1 MPWNLILADDN
12 IMTKKVFELALEGE
26 DIKIHYAKDGESAL
40 DLIDGINPEIVVV
53 DTKLPKISG
62 TEICRKLKK
71 EKPYIY
77 LILLKSPFVEAPL
90 LEEVEVDEI
99 VEKPFRAS
107 QIKLIIEKARQ
118 KILEGPTPKHEI
130 VEETAS
136 PTAETEQSIEEMK
149 TITGDELSE
158 EELQAKTWESPHS
171 KAEVFDEDLFPEEEG
186 EEGEIPV
193 EEKLEEVEME
203 PEKVIVEE
211 EFKEEAP
218 LIEEPF
224 VEEKLDEEEKKEPL
238 VKEVKEKTMQ
248 EAKTQELVEKF
259 SKEIIEKVAWEV
271 IPPLAEKII
280 REEIEKLKREIEEE
294 S

>member
-1 MPWNLILADDN
+1 MPWNLVLADDN

-26 DIKIHYAKDGESAL
+26 DIKIHYAKDGETAL
-40 DLIDGINPEIVVV
+40 DLIDSINPEIVVV

-62 TEICRKLKK
+62 TEICRKLRR
-71 EKPYIY
+71 EKPYTY
-77 LILLKSPFVEAPL
+77 LILLKSPFVEASAV
-90 LEEVEVDEI
+90 EEVEVDEI

-107 QIKLIIEKARQ
+107 QIKLILEEARR
-118 KILEGPTPKHEI
+118 KIMEGRTPKQELI
-130 VEETAS
+130 EEATEETL
-136 PTAETEQSIEEMK
+136 ETGENIEEMK

-171 KAEVFDEDLFPEEEG
+171 RAEVFDEDLFPEEVEPG
-186 EEGEIPV
+186 EFAV

-211 EFKEEAP
+211 EFKEETP

-224 VEEKLDEEEKKEPL
+224 IEEKAVEEERKEPL
-238 VKEVKEKTMQ
+238 AKEAEEKAMP
-248 EAKTQELVEKF
+248 EEKAQELVEKL

-280 REEIEKLKREIEEE
+280 REEIEKLRREIEEE

>member
-1 MPWNLILADDN
+1 MPWNLVLADDN
-12 IMTKKVFELALEGE
+12 IMTRKVFELALEGE
-26 DIKIHYAKDGESAL
+26 DIKIHYARDGETAL

-62 TEICRKLKK
+62 AEICRKVKK

-77 LILLKSPFVEAPL
+77 LILLKSPFVEPPL
-90 LEEVEVDEI
+90 LEEVEVDKI

-107 QIKLIIEKARQ
+107 QIKLIIEEARQ
-118 KILEGPTPKHEI
+118 KIMEGKTPKHEI
-130 VEETAS
+130 VEEAV
-136 PTAETEQSIEEMK
+136 PAALETEENIEEMK
-149 TITGDELSE
+149 TITGEELSE

-171 KAEVFDEDLFPEEEG
+171 KAEVFDEDLFPEEEVV
-186 EEGEIPV
+186 EGEIPV

-211 EFKEEAP
+211 EFKETP

-224 VEEKLDEEEKKEPL
+224 IEEKPVEEEKEELP
-238 VKEVKEKTMQ
+238 VKEREKAVP
-248 EAKTQELVEKF
+248 EEKAQELVEKL

-280 REEIEKLKREIEEE
+280 REEIEKLRREIEEE